1 MILFPDSLFCFQG
14 RQGAPNQLNNLLK
27 APVKITSYN
36 KHLGSF
42 PPSRGRLALPSL
54 LGCKE
59 PTPLSNQLIGWGE
72 IAKDRDR

>member
-1 MILFPDSLFCFQG
+1 MILFPNSLLCFQG

-27 APVKITSYN
+27 ARVKITPYN

-42 PPSRGRLALPSL
+42 PPSLGQLASPSL

-59 PTPLSNQLIGWGE
+59 PTPLSNQLIRWGE